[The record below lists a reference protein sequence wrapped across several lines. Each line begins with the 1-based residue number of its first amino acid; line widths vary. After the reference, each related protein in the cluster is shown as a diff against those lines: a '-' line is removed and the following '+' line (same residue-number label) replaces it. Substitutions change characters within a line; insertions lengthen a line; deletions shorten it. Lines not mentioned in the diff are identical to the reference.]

1 MPETYIDAYSLEKH
15 EVMEPETAHQL
26 SLKNELKEHNAFQC
40 SETCSFKLALVNFG
54 KTEFI
59 KEPHFRSAK
68 FDQKHSPSCSL
79 MQKEAKARIGEKES
93 SYFFTRNSSKITV
106 ELDLINGLL
115 VEIADSKK
123 TNFNASRSGTP
134 TYSKAESIQGSHKA
148 HKQLKK
154 RIKSLRALI
163 DLYEK
168 SRQGELYDIE
178 DKYGKPLDLK
188 QHFQDLRRNPIIS
201 EGKTKIYVSD
211 ARVFLKSSEFN
222 NPFYHLRLTT
232 TCKLR
237 KIRKVP
243 TFNLNKQKSIHYGA
257 LNKERFLENHA
268 KSKKKFKIYFFGSFI
283 LKKSGKQFYI
293 NFDLI
298 SQSALDYLVFYPY

>member
-123 TNFNASRSGTP
+123 TNFNASKSGKT
-134 TYSKAESIQGSHKA
+134 TYSKSESIQGSHKA

-201 EGKTKIYVSD
+201 EGVIKIYVAD
-211 ARVFLKSSEFN
+211 AWVSLRGQEN
-222 NPFYHLRLTT
+222 NRYYHLKLTND
-232 TCKLR
+232 CKID
-237 KIRKVP
+237 KIVTKP
-243 TFNLNKQKSIHYGA
+243 TLNLNKKGAIHRGVIS
-257 LNKERFLENHA
+257 KEKFLQIQA
-268 KSKKKFKIYFFGSFI
+268 FSGKKYKLYFFGSFT
-283 LKKSGKQFYI
+283 LKESNNHFYI
-293 NFDLI
+293 NLDL
-298 SQSALDYLVFYPY
+298 STDEALDFLVFYPY